1 MEHELVIRQHE
12 NMLTKLTT
20 QMESVLEKLDVMDT
34 KMERIAE
41 TSRLDVGNLRQLLTQ
56 DFERTMKDVT
66 DRILKNEENIVDIRI
81 EMGKLKV
88 KSGLI
93 GLIGGALVVA
103 LQLIIQLIKNG

>member
-1 MEHELVIRQHE
+1 MEHENVIRQHE
-12 NMLTKLTT
+12 NMLVKVTT

-41 TSRLDVGNLRQLLTQ
+41 TSRLDVGNLRQLITQ
-56 DFERTMKDVT
+56 DMEKTMKEVT
-66 DRILKNEENIVDIRI
+66 DRIIKNEENIVNIKV

-93 GLIGGALVVA
+93 GLIGGALVVV
-103 LQLIIQLIKNG
+103 LQLILQLLEHG